1 MGIVARVL
9 GWVWRR
15 WADYQS
21 VVAILD
27 VLDFKTAIGGGVGFV
42 AMTFLGATNM
52 EWSAPTVVLAG
63 LVAGALVSIIL
74 VAVRV
79 LLRSGSSPTSQRAE
93 WPLTLNE
100 KASDLSLVDAE
111 SIQLAGV
118 VGALM
123 EAALS
128 WSFKLPLPADDI
140 WIKRFVELR
149 DSAHPI
155 WTDDHVRRLRIEFLQ
170 YCGIVGKPL
179 GDAHETISDR
189 RTLDGFGRQL
199 ISLLKGEQLT
209 EEGDNTA
216 ASLDRISM
224 TELMKIA
231 KGRGWDF
238 TSHDSL
244 HLLDLQKAIRQRASD
259 NHLTVWGRLNRW
271 SNEGLLRNEIL
282 EKIPPEHWSAFYVHL
297 FPALDGDNFHTKS
310 WTPSEKPQNYLDLH
324 VNRPEAATWLD
335 RDAAAFRGK
344 TTSKQKGLP

>member
-1 MGIVARVL
+1 MGIIARFL

-52 EWSAPTVVLAG
+52 EWSAPTVALAG
-63 LVAGALVSIIL
+63 LAAGALVSIIL
-74 VAVRV
+74 IAVR
-79 LLRSGSSPTSQRAE
+79 LLMRSGPPPTAQRAE
-93 WPLTLNE
+93 APLTLDK
-100 KASDLSLVDAE
+100 KATLVDAE
-111 SIQLAGV
+111 SIQLAGI

-140 WIKRFVELR
+140 WIKRYAELR

-155 WTDDHVRRLRIEFLQ
+155 WTDDHVRRLRIEFLH

-179 GDAHETISDR
+179 GDVRDTISDR
-189 RTLDGFGRQL
+189 KELDGFGRQL
-199 ISLLKGEQLT
+199 ISLLKGEQLA
-209 EEGDNTA
+209 EGGDNTA
-216 ASLDRISM
+216 VSVDRIPA
-224 TELMKIA
+224 TKLMKMA
-231 KGRGWDF
+231 TERGWDF

-244 HLLDLQKAIRQRASD
+244 HLLDLQKAIRQGASD
-259 NHLTVWGRLNRW
+259 NHLIVWGRLKRW
-271 SNEGLLRNEIL
+271 SNEELLKNEIL
-282 EKIPPEHWSAFYVHL
+282 EKIPPEHWRAFYVHL

-310 WTPSEKPQNYLDLH
+310 WTPSQTPQNYLDLH
-324 VNRPEAATWLD
+324 VNHREAAIWLD
-335 RDAAAFRGK
+335 RDAVAFRG
-344 TTSKQKGLP
+344 TTTPSQRGMP